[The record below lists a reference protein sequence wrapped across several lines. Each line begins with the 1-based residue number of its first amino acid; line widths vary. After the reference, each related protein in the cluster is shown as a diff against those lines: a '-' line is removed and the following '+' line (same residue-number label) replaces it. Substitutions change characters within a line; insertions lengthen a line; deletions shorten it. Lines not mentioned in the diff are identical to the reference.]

1 MQSSSQTLIET
12 TGAFGDLFY
21 LITGGYLG
29 LFLMEFILM
38 FLFLLLPFFIFGIW
52 NQAKRI
58 NKNLQ
63 KVIELLDDY
72 EKKLKQLDNRS

>member
-1 MQSSSQTLIET
+1 MQSSSQTIIET
-12 TGAFGDLFY
+12 TGVFNDLFY

-29 LFLMEFILM
+29 LFLLAFIMMLL
-38 FLFLLLPFFIFGIW
+38 FLFLPFFIFGIW
-52 NQAKRI
+52 NQAKRT

>member
-1 MQSSSQTLIET
+1 M
-12 TGAFGDLFY
+12 FNDLFY

-29 LFLMEFILM
+29 LFLLAFLLM
-38 FLFLLLPFFIFGIW
+38 FLFLLLQFFIFGIW

>member
-1 MQSSSQTLIET
+1 MQSSTQTIIET
-12 TGAFGDLFY
+12 TGVLGDLFY

-29 LFLMEFILM
+29 LFLLALILM
-38 FLFLLLPFFIFGIW
+38 LLFLFLPFFIFGIW

-63 KVIELLDDY
+63 KVIELLIDY
-72 EKKLKQLDNRS
+72 EKKLKELENRL